1 MQIVFGLY
9 LEDNHSFTFT
19 NQCNKNRLI
28 LVISLILSFQILK
41 ATDSSVSRMVE
52 FWTDDIR
59 ALTGVQRAL
68 RLTLSGEI
76 SEKPS

>member
-28 LVISLILSFQILK
+28 LVISLRLSFQILK

-52 FWTDDIR
+52 FWTD

-68 RLTLSGEI
+68 RLALSGEI